1 MIVKANILGMEEQ
14 AIIEFCYNQ
23 IFDIGL
29 PYKNYFCAEC
39 YKIWPIFNFPTHHIV
54 NLDISNLPQNL
65 FTNTVVLIENYMQQ
79 FISDSRTNKNT
90 ISIVFF
96 YIIF

>member
-39 YKIWPIFNFPTHHIV
+39 HKI
-54 NLDISNLPQNL
+54 
-65 FTNTVVLIENYMQQ
+65 
-79 FISDSRTNKNT
+79 
-90 ISIVFF
+90 
-96 YIIF
+96 